1 MKIDN
6 DINLNSDEILI
17 RILLK
22 KLGYEEKIIDRVC
35 EVIDKS
41 IIRTS

>member
-1 MKIDN
+1 MKIN
-6 DINLNSDEILI
+6 SDINLNSDEILI

-35 EVIDKS
+35 E
-41 IIRTS
+41 IIR

>member
-1 MKIDN
+1 MKNDN
-6 DINLNSDEILI
+6 HINLNSDEILI

-35 EVIDKS
+35 E
-41 IIRTS
+41 IIR